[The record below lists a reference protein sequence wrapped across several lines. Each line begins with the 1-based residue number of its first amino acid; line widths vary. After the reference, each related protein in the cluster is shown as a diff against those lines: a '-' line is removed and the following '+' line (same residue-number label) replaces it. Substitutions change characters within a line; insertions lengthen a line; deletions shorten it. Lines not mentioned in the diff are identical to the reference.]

1 MRLERRVQRRK
12 YEQKGLEERSI
23 KDNFVFGAV
32 MQNPRKCKS
41 LLECILG
48 IKIRKIKYPE
58 LEKTID
64 KAIGSKSVR
73 LDVYVEDEF
82 DTIYNIEIQATNRK
96 NLPKRS
102 RYYQGIIDINIIDKG
117 DDYKKLKKSYV
128 IFICDYDE
136 FGKGR
141 HIYTFENMCLEE
153 PGLRLGD
160 DTVKIILNTKGTMD
174 DVGEDVKE
182 LLHYIAGQ
190 EPKSELTRSLDAEVS
205 RVKSSR
211 KWRRKFMTLLM
222 RDNENKTLGQY
233 MKLVGQIRKI
243 NVNEYKVAS
252 KFLDVDEK
260 FIRDVIELLEEH
272 PTMDDEEIAEIVMDW

>member
-1 MRLERRVQRRK
+1 MNR
-12 YEQKGLEERSI
+12 KGLEERSI

-64 KAIGSKSVR
+64 KAIGAKSVR

-182 LLHYIAGQ
+182 LLHYIDGQ

-243 NVNEYKVAS
+243 NVNECKVAS
-252 KFLDVDEK
+252 KFLDVDEE

>member
-1 MRLERRVQRRK
+1 MNRK
-12 YEQKGLEERSI
+12 SLEERSI

-32 MQNPRKCKS
+32 MQNPKKCKA

-64 KAIGSKSVR
+64 KAIGAKSVR

-153 PGLRLGD
+153 SGLRLGD

-205 RVKSSR
+205 KVKSSK

-233 MKLVGQIRKI
+233 MKLVGLIRKI
-243 NVNEYKVAS
+243 EVDECKTAS
-252 KFLDVDEK
+252 KYLDVDEE
-260 FIRDVIELLEEH
+260 FIRDVIEFLEEH
-272 PTMDDEEIAEIVMDW
+272 PTMDDEEVAEIVMDW